1 MATINKSIGNL
12 NVNAEKTG
20 EVDEKVIK
28 RAVVKIK
35 VFGVGGGGGNVL
47 KRLAETA
54 LNDVELIAVNTDA
67 HALSLLNVGNIK
79 EIQIGSNMT
88 NGHGTGGRFDIA
100 EQAARRDAD
109 RLKNMIE
116 GADIIFIT
124 AGMGGGTGTGA
135 APVIAE
141 IAKKL
146 GVLTVGVVT
155 FPFGFEGNRKQKIAN
170 EGIAKLR
177 ANMDALVIVQND
189 NLLKLPEN
197 KSLSFVN
204 AFKAVDFVL
213 LQAIRCIAELILTTG
228 FINVDFAD
236 VTTIFQQS
244 TSSDAILGMG
254 QSNISAVK
262 AVQNAL
268 ESPLIDRSLEC
279 ARGMILNITGDENL
293 SLDDVNE
300 AADYIFS
307 KTEGEIN
314 IIFGIVIDKKMKG
327 VIQAMLI
334 ATDFTDSI
342 EQKAQNISKM
352 QFNAPP
358 VQNNQNF
365 NAPTVQ
371 NYQTNNA
378 PPVQNQPQISTP
390 PNNIIPIFNFNQYQK
405 ND

>member
-1 MATINKSIGNL
+1 
-12 NVNAEKTG
+12 
-20 EVDEKVIK
+20 
-28 RAVVKIK
+28 
-35 VFGVGGGGGNVL
+35 
-47 KRLAETA
+47 
-54 LNDVELIAVNTDA
+54 
-67 HALSLLNVGNIK
+67 
-79 EIQIGSNMT
+79 
-88 NGHGTGGRFDIA
+88 
-100 EQAARRDAD
+100 
-109 RLKNMIE
+109 
-116 GADIIFIT
+116 
-124 AGMGGGTGTGA
+124 
-135 APVIAE
+135 
-141 IAKKL
+141 
-146 GVLTVGVVT
+146 
-155 FPFGFEGNRKQKIAN
+155 
-170 EGIAKLR
+170 
-177 ANMDALVIVQND
+177 
-189 NLLKLPEN
+189 
-197 KSLSFVN
+197 
-204 AFKAVDFVL
+204 VDFVL

-279 ARGMILNITGDENL
+279 ARGMILNITGDEKL

-334 ATDFTDSI
+334 ATDFTDSV
-342 EQKAQNISKM
+342 ELKAQNISTMK
-352 QFNAPP
+352 FNAPP
-358 VQNNQNF
+358 
-365 NAPTVQ
+365 VQ

-378 PPVQNQPQISTP
+378 PPVQNQPQTSTP
-390 PNNIIPIFNFNQYQK
+390 LNNVIPIFNFNQYQK